1 MRRSSNEMDTLTI
14 SLPVETAV
22 ARDTIGRGRSADA
35 TRRATM
41 TSQDAA
47 TYTLEPPTWNFGDM
61 EGELPQKGK
70 LRLQSGNRQKPSTA
84 ESASVQPPLAVRPE
98 QSTIPA
104 QQHHQAATSAMERAA
119 FVIGELKKAVEEDY
133 EIRDEGRFIGYDPR
147 MVGTSL
153 ETATPSI
160 IVKCK
165 KTILKR
171 LRDRF
176 KDRAADRLYCQVDS
190 IRFRLFKGCETPF
203 PPFKLVFIAASPLE
217 RWAAD
222 EDLAVFLSSDETLCG
237 ALLQCEG
244 RIATAGLMLELEGEW
259 THFSRLITCGIVNE
273 PKSLT
278 SRVSLA
284 RWTAP
289 LRTPRAGEN
298 LRWTRPRYSHPETC
312 TGETPLL
319 ELPIIAPPPNT
330 QPENRG
336 TTENAP
342 VKGWRLNGHVAL
354 RPSSPYLDWGLMHL
368 DPDIMKSRRGNMIYP
383 KGKSAPPVELRDI
396 AHVPRSHATP
406 VYMVSG
412 VRGTRAGRLL
422 DGFSFLGSSPGQDIC
437 KAPSLSR
444 PDRVR
449 KDKRGSERAQSAV
462 RRQRLGHFATAR
474 GQGAFT
480 GQCREADAPR
490 VAVWPFVLSIISSHP
505 QADLSDAA
513 PDQNQTTMNDLVHV
527 KTELARAKIER
538 DRYEHLYK
546 QATLELS
553 QTQAAYENISAEAS
567 KHRDD
572 AYKARGRTLK
582 LEDGMERLKYETEAW
597 PAHYAVLE
605 KRFSDLASQY
615 NILKATGRM
624 TSSPL
629 SLDLPELPISLQ
641 ASPRYRE
648 SKRLATIMSTPGESS
663 EAKAPSLQSKVSFA
677 SKPRPGDA
685 PVSSMMYDDCRLNLH
700 DDDDFDGAM
709 TTKFYL

>member
-1 MRRSSNEMDTLTI
+1 MTTMHRSSNEMDTLTI

-22 ARDTIGRGRSADA
+22 ARDTRGRGRRADA

-104 QQHHQAATSAMERAA
+104 QQHHQAATSAMVVEELAKRYIPIPGSRQRKRIYPYAPVASPAWSPQAYQERAA

-244 RIATAGLMLELEGEW
+244 RIATAGLMLELEGGMDALLTVDHLWNRERAQKPDQQSFLGSMDGAS
-259 THFSRLITCGIVNE
+259 TYTTGRRESALDETEIVRLSQLWIDEDDCE
-273 PKSLT
+273 DEDEDDE
-278 SRVSLA
+278 VSVH
-284 RWTAP
+284 T
-289 LRTPRAGEN
+289 
-298 LRWTRPRYSHPETC
+298 PETC

-342 VKGWRLNGHVAL
+342 VKGWRLNGHIAL

-437 KAPSLSR
+437 KVWTVILDALGGKISLL
-444 PDRVR
+444 
-449 KDKRGSERAQSAV
+449 
-462 RRQRLGHFATAR
+462 RL
-474 GQGAFT
+474 
-480 GQCREADAPR
+480 
-490 VAVWPFVLSIISSHP
+490 
-505 QADLSDAA
+505 
-513 PDQNQTTMNDLVHV
+513 
-527 KTELARAKIER
+527 R
-538 DRYEHLYK
+538 DRASVEVVV
-546 QATLELS
+546 A
-553 QTQAAYENISAEAS
+553 SA
-567 KHRDD
+567 R
-572 AYKARGRTLK
+572 
-582 LEDGMERLKYETEAW
+582 
-597 PAHYAVLE
+597 
-605 KRFSDLASQY
+605 
-615 NILKATGRM
+615 
-624 TSSPL
+624 
-629 SLDLPELPISLQ
+629 
-641 ASPRYRE
+641 
-648 SKRLATIMSTPGESS
+648 
-663 EAKAPSLQSKVSFA
+663 
-677 SKPRPGDA
+677 
-685 PVSSMMYDDCRLNLH
+685 
-700 DDDDFDGAM
+700 
-709 TTKFYL
+709 

>member
-1 MRRSSNEMDTLTI
+1 
-14 SLPVETAV
+14 
-22 ARDTIGRGRSADA
+22 
-35 TRRATM
+35 M

-104 QQHHQAATSAMERAA
+104 QQHHQAATSAMVVEELAKRYIPIPGSRQRKRIYPYAPVASPAWSPQAYQERAA

-237 ALLQCEG
+237 ALLKCEG
-244 RIATAGLMLELEGEW
+244 RIATAGLMLELEGGMDALLTVDHLWNRERAQKPDQQSFLGSMDGAS
-259 THFSRLITCGIVNE
+259 TYTTGRRESALDETEIVRLSQLWIDEDDCE
-273 PKSLT
+273 DEDEDDE
-278 SRVSLA
+278 VSVH
-284 RWTAP
+284 T
-289 LRTPRAGEN
+289 
-298 LRWTRPRYSHPETC
+298 PETC

-342 VKGWRLNGHVAL
+342 VKGWRLNGHIAL

-437 KAPSLSR
+437 KVWTVIL
-444 PDRVR
+444 
-449 KDKRGSERAQSAV
+449 
-462 RRQRLGHFATAR
+462 
-474 GQGAFT
+474 
-480 GQCREADAPR
+480 DAPGGK
-490 VAVWPFVLSIISSHP
+490 IS
-505 QADLSDAA
+505 L
-513 PDQNQTTMNDLVHV
+513 LR
-527 KTELARAKIER
+527 LR
-538 DRYEHLYK
+538 DR
-546 QATLELS
+546 
-553 QTQAAYENISAEAS
+553 AS
-567 KHRDD
+567 VEVVV
-572 AYKARGRTLK
+572 APAR
-582 LEDGMERLKYETEAW
+582 
-597 PAHYAVLE
+597 
-605 KRFSDLASQY
+605 
-615 NILKATGRM
+615 
-624 TSSPL
+624 
-629 SLDLPELPISLQ
+629 
-641 ASPRYRE
+641 
-648 SKRLATIMSTPGESS
+648 
-663 EAKAPSLQSKVSFA
+663 
-677 SKPRPGDA
+677 
-685 PVSSMMYDDCRLNLH
+685 
-700 DDDDFDGAM
+700 
-709 TTKFYL
+709 

>member
-1 MRRSSNEMDTLTI
+1 MVVEELAKRYIPIPGSRQRKRI
-14 SLPVETAV
+14 YPYAPVASP
-22 ARDTIGRGRSADA
+22 AWS
-35 TRRATM
+35 
-41 TSQDAA
+41 
-47 TYTLEPPTWNFGDM
+47 
-61 EGELPQKGK
+61 PQAY
-70 LRLQSGNRQKPSTA
+70 Q
-84 ESASVQPPLAVRPE
+84 
-98 QSTIPA
+98 
-104 QQHHQAATSAMERAA
+104 ERAA

-237 ALLQCEG
+237 ALLKCEG
-244 RIATAGLMLELEGEW
+244 RIATAGLMLELEGGMDALLTVDHLWNRERAQKPDQQSFLGSMDGAS
-259 THFSRLITCGIVNE
+259 TYTTGRRESALDETEIVRLSQLWIDEDDCE
-273 PKSLT
+273 DEDEDDE
-278 SRVSLA
+278 VSVH
-284 RWTAP
+284 T
-289 LRTPRAGEN
+289 
-298 LRWTRPRYSHPETC
+298 PETC

-342 VKGWRLNGHVAL
+342 VKGWRLNGHIAL

-422 DGFSFLGSSPGQDIC
+422 DGFSFLGSSPGQDI
-437 KAPSLSR
+437 S
-444 PDRVR
+444 
-449 KDKRGSERAQSAV
+449 
-462 RRQRLGHFATAR
+462 
-474 GQGAFT
+474 
-480 GQCREADAPR
+480 
-490 VAVWPFVLSIISSHP
+490 
-505 QADLSDAA
+505 

-615 NILKATGRM
+615 NILKATGRK

-685 PVSSMMYDDCRLNLH
+685 PLSSMMYDDCRLNLH